1 MIKVVLLDDEV
12 HCTESLDII
21 LKTLN
26 IEVEVLAKFND
37 PELALKFIK
46 QNQFDI
52 LFLDIEMPRMNGF
65 ELLSS
70 LSQIN
75 FDVVFTTAYN
85 QYAIKAFKFSAINY
99 LLKPIDETEL
109 IDCLE
114 AWKAKTSKQMPNGQ
128 LEFLLQAIQN
138 NNQQSSKL
146 ALPTNYGLEFINI
159 KEIVRCQSDSNYTNV
174 YLVNGEKHLICRTL
188 KEVENILQHHN
199 FLRIH
204 QSHLINPNH
213 MKKFIRN
220 DGGYLLMEDGEKI
233 SVSKNNKEKIIEIFS
248 QIQRT

>member
-37 PELALKFIK
+37 PELALKFLK

-65 ELLSS
+65 ELLST
-70 LSQIN
+70 LNQIK

-188 KEVENILQHHN
+188 KEVENILQYHN